1 MPVPVSVPEHR
12 LLPTG
17 EDVVVINV
25 RLMTLGPWLEDTV
38 IMIKEEY
45 DDDVNGNAM
54 VVKRGQQICMY
65 AIRKEEK

>member
-1 MPVPVSVPEHR
+1 
-12 LLPTG
+12 
-17 EDVVVINV
+17 
-25 RLMTLGPWLEDTV
+25 MTLGPWLEDTV